1 MSNCTKS
8 AGPVCTKTFLGIDAG
23 FVLSEGGIKRKT
35 YQQNLEPI
43 KCEKQKY

>member
-8 AGPVCTKTFLGIDAG
+8 AEPVCTETFLGIDAG
-23 FVLSEGGIKRKT
+23 FVLTVGGIKHKT

-43 KCEKQKY
+43 KMREKKH